1 MGLPRNW
8 KRRAIKRS
16 MDKQTKSIYKRLRE
30 FAEENKCDSV
40 MLIDGT
46 IKPYMGERYL
56 AIAIYKFKDEKFYVL
71 E

>member
-1 MGLPRNW
+1 MGLPRSW

-40 MLIDGT
+40 MFIDGT
-46 IKPYMGERYL
+46 IH
-56 AIAIYKFKDEKFYVL
+56 KFLGDKNVYC
-71 E
+71 

>member
-1 MGLPRNW
+1 
-8 KRRAIKRS
+8 

-40 MLIDGT
+40 MLINGI
-46 IKPYMGERYL
+46 IKPFMGERYL
-56 AIAIYKFKDEKFYVL
+56 AIAIYKCKDEKFYVL

>member
-1 MGLPRNW
+1 
-8 KRRAIKRS
+8 

-46 IKPYMGERYL
+46 IHKFLGDKNL
-56 AIAIYKFKDEKFYVL
+56 AIAIYKFGEKKLHVL
-71 E
+71 

>member
-1 MGLPRNW
+1 
-8 KRRAIKRS
+8 